1 MLLQIEPESNPT
13 PSGAVFFAAGFRPFF
28 LLAGIWAVVA
38 MALWLAVWFGRAGA
52 WPVLPPTIW
61 HGHEMVFGFGGAAVG
76 GFLLTAVPN
85 WTGAA
90 ITGRPVALLTLAWA
104 AGRLAM
110 ASGALLPPPVVAALD
125 LCFLPLLAVVVGR
138 PLIAAGKVRNMIFVV
153 LIGVLMAANLLIHLE
168 LMGLA
173 ATATAGLRLGIWLLL
188 LMIAV
193 VGGRIV
199 PSFTK
204 GGLRMA
210 GIDVEP
216 KSWPALE
223 IAAPVSLVVVAAADL
238 AGG

>member
-28 LLAGIWAVVA
+28 LLAGVWAVVA
-38 MALWLAVWFGRAGA
+38 MALWLAVWFGQAGA
-52 WPVLPPTIW
+52 WPVLPPVVW

-90 ITGRPVALLTLAWA
+90 ISGRPVALLTLAWA

-110 ASGALLPPPVVAALD
+110 ASGALLPPPVIAVVD

-138 PLIAAGKVRNMIFVV
+138 PLIAAGKFRNMIFVV
-153 LIGVLMAANLLIHLE
+153 LIGILTSANLLIHLE

-173 ATATAGLRLGIWLLL
+173 ATATAGLHLG
-188 LMIAV
+188 
-193 VGGRIV
+193 
-199 PSFTK
+199 
-204 GGLRMA
+204 
-210 GIDVEP
+210 
-216 KSWPALE
+216 
-223 IAAPVSLVVVAAADL
+223 
-238 AGG
+238 